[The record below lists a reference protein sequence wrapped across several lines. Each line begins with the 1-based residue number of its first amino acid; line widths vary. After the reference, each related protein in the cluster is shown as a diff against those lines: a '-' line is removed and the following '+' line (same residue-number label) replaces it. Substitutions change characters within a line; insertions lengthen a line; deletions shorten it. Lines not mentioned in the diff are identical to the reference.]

1 MWHVFCK
8 GKYITSTIHKPAAA
22 ELAAENYVAF
32 EAEHEEGKKPVMV
45 GGEFEMIALEIGE
58 NSKD

>member
-32 EAEHEEGKKPVMV
+32 EAEHEEGKKS
-45 GGEFEMIALEIGE
+45 L
-58 NSKD
+58 